1 MLLTSSGHSNVHDV
15 HQLFDGENY
24 EIKSCL
30 SADLE
35 QHEKASCRF
44 YALVIDAGSTGTRLH
59 AFEFRWGDEKKRET
73 FRLATRTVVLMWLA
87 LEVLFV
93 SKLFVVYTFVI
104 FKAVGMKSVVSWC
117 LSTKNDE
124 IWSTIDRE
132 IGKRRWKMLKTEAE
146 KQRNF
151 QR

>member
-1 MLLTSSGHSNVHDV
+1 MNLKERISRLERSWRWLRHSLILILMLLTSSGHSNVHDV

-59 AFEFRWGDEKKRET
+59 AFEFR
-73 FRLATRTVVLMWLA
+73 
-87 LEVLFV
+87 
-93 SKLFVVYTFVI
+93 
-104 FKAVGMKSVVSWC
+104 
-117 LSTKNDE
+117 
-124 IWSTIDRE
+124 
-132 IGKRRWKMLKTEAE
+132 
-146 KQRNF
+146 
-151 QR
+151 